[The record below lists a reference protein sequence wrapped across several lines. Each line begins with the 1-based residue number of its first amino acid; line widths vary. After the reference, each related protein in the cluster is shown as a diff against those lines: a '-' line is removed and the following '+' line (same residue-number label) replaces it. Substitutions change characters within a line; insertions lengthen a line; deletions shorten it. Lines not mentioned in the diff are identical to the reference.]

1 MATKI
6 GYVGRDASEQINWA
20 EVGSNFSGI
29 LKEEAR
35 VREEKKAEIDRATR
49 EAMNSYKNTVTGD
62 SGNMNTW
69 ALKGGDGAQQQLL
82 MANSLLKSGQ
92 LKPKDYITMRQN
104 LTDGFDQ
111 AMTLAQEYQNEYAD
125 KMERYKANPG
135 TAVGPD
141 GKPITGAQKLE
152 SFLMESA
159 EGFGN
164 FNNSEI
170 VINNETGNVLVG
182 FKDPATGKIETD
194 PNKLVGINNLRNRIK
209 GKFDAYDMASA
220 VTKAKAEVFGQFQAI
235 DAKLG
240 TLYQKGLITTMSGAA
255 FRSES
260 NIADMVKKGYITK
273 EDAKLIG
280 MQEDTE
286 NLWAESQLS
295 NVYNISSLLTN
306 NLGGFA
312 SNGKEYTFTFDA
324 SEEDENHI
332 LVDQVDGNV
341 VPNFDSAIGKAHR
354 DKAKEGLITVLRG
367 ALNVAIE
374 GQAISGATPPQR
386 PQQQQ
391 WQALRSD
398 ERRDKYSA
406 VGAWGKLYYGNESEQ
421 ISATQ
426 QILGTQAAQN
436 QGIYDVDIKSKP
448 GYVILKFD
456 GNGSVPKGSRSVP
469 MIKANGEPIPYRD
482 FVISGNQIHG
492 VDNTEQALAASGG
505 SANQTYYEKKTGR
518 AIREQGQGGE
528 TYRDKIIKEVNTP
541 RYKGS
546 FQYGA
551 FKDKEVKYVLQSINN
566 QAVKFGGSV
575 AAVEGSTTD
584 FEVTTAS
591 GRKIIYSVNNRDNKS
606 AQETRDS
613 FLNELATDMS
623 LTIAEQK
630 FRQFNLSSGGN
641 SMAGH

>member
-62 SGNMNTW
+62 SANMNTW
-69 ALKGGDGAQQQLL
+69 ALKGGGGAQQQLL

-92 LKPKDYITMRQN
+92 LKPKDYIVMRQN

-111 AMTLAQEYQNEYAD
+111 AMTLAQEYQNEYAI

-141 GKPITGAQKLE
+141 GKKITGAQELE

-220 VTKAKAEVFGQFQAI
+220 VAKAKDEFGMFQTIDRKIGNAKAQGLLTTYNDMTLRTQASIDKMVEDGILNEAE
-235 DAKLG
+235 AKLYS
-240 TLYQKGLITTMSGAA
+240 TFEKT
-255 FRSES
+255 
-260 NIADMVKKGYITK
+260 
-273 EDAKLIG
+273 ED
-280 MQEDTE
+280 
-286 NLWAESQLS
+286 LWAESQLS

-306 NLGGFA
+306 NLGGSA
-312 SNGKEYTFTFDA
+312 SNGKKYTFTFDA

-332 LVDQVDGNV
+332 LLDQVDGNV

-354 DKAKEGLITVLRG
+354 DKAKEGLRLVLRG
-367 ALNVAIE
+367 ALDH
-374 GQAISGATPPQR
+374 G
-386 PQQQQ
+386 
-391 WQALRSD
+391 
-398 ERRDKYSA
+398 
-406 VGAWGKLYYGNESEQ
+406 SE
-421 ISATQ
+421 
-426 QILGTQAAQN
+426 
-436 QGIYDVDIKSKP
+436 
-448 GYVILKFD
+448 
-456 GNGSVPKGSRSVP
+456 SRSVDDYTAPTYRSRSGGGRGRTLTAEEQVDYNLQLDWNGLYSMNTEERISRLTSLLNTDMADDLGIKTIRISPKNNKSGDKEGVRFVYDDGRVLDFP
-469 MIKANGEPIPYRD
+469 MNFDDMTKEQWAEAGSAFAGNMSNQQRTEAGGFGENWNNSPHQAGSTFTNTRDLKTKIKPVETPVKTPGRGNSNGEMYRTP
-482 FVISGNQIHG
+482 VNYS
-492 VDNTEQALAASGG
+492 
-505 SANQTYYEKKTGR
+505 
-518 AIREQGQGGE
+518 
-528 TYRDKIIKEVNTP
+528 DK
-541 RYKGS
+541 
-546 FQYGA
+546 
-551 FKDKEVKYVLQSINN
+551 
-566 QAVKFGGSV
+566 
-575 AAVEGSTTD
+575 
-584 FEVTTAS
+584 
-591 GRKIIYSVNNRDNKS
+591 
-606 AQETRDS
+606 
-613 FLNELATDMS
+613 
-623 LTIAEQK
+623 
-630 FRQFNLSSGGN
+630 
-641 SMAGH
+641 